1 MIRMAEKEQEQD
13 GKTGVAA
20 TMRDHYRASPKNDK
34 ISASARNPEI
44 AGPST
49 HSSEFCVGEMK

>member
-1 MIRMAEKEQEQD
+1 MLD
-13 GKTGVAA
+13 V
-20 TMRDHYRASPKNDK
+20 YRASPKNDK
-34 ISASARNPEI
+34 ISVSDSTAEI